1 VTLEQKIG
9 AVHESEI
16 RGLRALRLSLTALH
30 DHWQDII
37 TICGLEPDIND
48 PAQSAR
54 TQAWNVFG
62 PLLHRAAHGI
72 ERLTQNPALAECD
85 LRDVIAECEQLITL
99 KREDWRNSDPK
110 FVELRTITE
119 ERRREF
125 AAEGRTWPENDESGD
140 KPTDAIEE
148 A

>member
-1 VTLEQKIG
+1 MTPEQKIG

-16 RGLRALRLSLTALH
+16 RALRALRLSLTALH

-37 TICGLEPDIND
+37 TICGLEPDIDD

-85 LRDVIAECEQLITL
+85 LRDVIAECEQLIEL
-99 KREDWRNSDPK
+99 KRKEKLDTDPILRN
-110 FVELRTITE
+110 LRTIT
-119 ERRREF
+119 
-125 AAEGRTWPENDESGD
+125 A
-140 KPTDAIEE
+140 
-148 A
+148 